1 MMEKVQYPYPIDTFL
16 VDSKEFY
23 EIVKED
29 ETNYCS
35 SIYKDGVDIEIVKAQ
50 NKVLRFNIGKHK
62 RYYYSYSRNIFYVED
77 L

>member
-1 MMEKVQYPYPIDTFL
+1 MEKVQYPYPIDTFL

-29 ETNYCS
+29 TINFCYG
-35 SIYKDGVDIEIVKAQ
+35 IYKEGARPDVVKAQ
-50 NKVLRFNIGKHK
+50 RKLLKFNIGDHK
-62 RYYYSYSRNIFYVED
+62 RFYYSYTRNIFYVEG